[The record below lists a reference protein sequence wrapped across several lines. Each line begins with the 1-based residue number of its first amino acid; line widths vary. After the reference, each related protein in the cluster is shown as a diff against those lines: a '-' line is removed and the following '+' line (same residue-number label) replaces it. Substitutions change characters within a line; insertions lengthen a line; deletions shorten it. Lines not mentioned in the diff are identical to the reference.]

1 MKKRLLITAPL
12 SFAPDLLI
20 EIKSKFE
27 VLYEYQPNKNK
38 IEKLLENFQP
48 HAWIPKPCNEYLIDE
63 DLLKLSRHLK
73 ILSTPSTG
81 TNHIDINKAKELNI
95 NVFSL
100 KGSKTINSIKASSE
114 YTFALLLATVRKISN
129 ANNKVLKGHWREIED
144 SLRSREL
151 CELTLGI
158 VGCGRIGGNLV
169 KYSEP
174 FGMKINIF
182 DPYIEIVKDDRVNVC
197 SDLQSLL
204 KNSDIVAICVHLNSE
219 TIGMIGIE
227 EINQMKEGSF
237 LINTSRGEI
246 INEEALIKGLDS
258 GKIAAA
264 GIDVVCDEH
273 LLSEKENILIN
284 YAKNNE
290 NLLITPHIA
299 GLTVDSEKKAQK
311 AAFLACV
318 DFFNI
323 D

>member
-1 MKKRLLITAPL
+1 MKRRLLITAPL
-12 SFAPDLLI
+12 EFAPDLLK

-38 IEKLLENFQP
+38 VKQLIKDFQP

-63 DLLKLSRHLK
+63 DLLNLSKNLE
-73 ILSTPSTG
+73 IVSTPSTG
-81 TNHIDINKAKELNI
+81 TNHIDISKAKQLNI
-95 NVFSL
+95 NIFSL
-100 KGSKTINSIKASSE
+100 KGSKIVNSIKASSE

-129 ANNKVLKGHWREIED
+129 ANRKVLQGHWREIED

-151 CELTLGI
+151 SELTLGI
-158 VGCGRIGGNLV
+158 VGCGRIGGNLIR
-169 KYSEP
+169 YSEP

-182 DPYIEIVKDDRVNVC
+182 DPYVKRVKEHRINVC
-197 SDLQSLL
+197 SNLESLL
-204 KNSDIVAICVHLNSE
+204 QQSDIVAICVHLNSE
-219 TIGMIGIE
+219 TKGMIGLA

-237 LINTSRGEI
+237 LINTSRGEV

-273 LLSEKENILIN
+273 LLPKKDNILID

-290 NLLITPHIA
+290 NLIVTPHIA
-299 GLTVDSEKKAQK
+299 GLTVDSEIKAQK
-311 AAFLACV
+311 AAFEACLE
-318 DFFNI
+318 FFNI